1 MLSCRISIWRS
12 VPRLAESVK
21 KLKARLSRA
30 GRRQLMRAARW
41 NAQMSS
47 LLINIILIVM
57 ILLSFTLLLMA
68 TSQVRLTVGA
78 DPSSPDV
85 SFSIELL
92 SRLFGSSNIIELPP
106 SSRANI
112 LGTLIS
118 AVGAIVTAVFAMIA
132 WMLSHNESKKL
143 ARNSPIQIIP
153 VYAEDGTDDI
163 EFMLQEYDRATSIVV
178 FGGDFSWMR
187 EKYDNCEQ
195 ILAIRQKVEYMAS
208 EKKIRLVSYR
218 DENLVLKAI
227 GCDLFDKVKSRIK
240 YYDKLSGLRAS
251 FIEKPYGRVLIY
263 KVQSDRHDMHICRVT
278 DSTQDGKQ
286 LLDQFKSLI
295 DIL

>member
-1 MLSCRISIWRS
+1 MPKQLDSG
-12 VPRLAESVK
+12 K
-21 KLKARLSRA
+21 KLKAKLSRH

-41 NAQMSS
+41 NVQMSS

-57 ILLSFTLLLMA
+57 ILLSFTLFVMA
-68 TSQVRLTVGA
+68 TSQIRLTVGA
-78 DPSSPDV
+78 DSSSPDV
-85 SFSIELL
+85 NFSIGLL
-92 SRLFGSSNIIELPP
+92 SRLFGSREIIEL
-106 SSRANI
+106 SESNRANI

-118 AVGAIVTAVFAMIA
+118 AVGAIVSAVFAIIA
-132 WMLSHNESKKL
+132 WMLSHIESKKL

-187 EKYDNCEQ
+187 ERNENCEQ
-195 ILAIRQKVEYMAS
+195 ISAIREKVQYMAN
-208 EKKIRLVSYR
+208 EKKIRLISYR
-218 DENLVLKAI
+218 EETLVLNTI
-227 GCDLFDKVKSRIK
+227 GDDLFEKLKTSIS
-240 YYDKLSGLRAS
+240 YYEKLSGLRAS

-295 DIL
+295 NTL

>member
-1 MLSCRISIWRS
+1 
-12 VPRLAESVK
+12 
-21 KLKARLSRA
+21 
-30 GRRQLMRAARW
+30 
-41 NAQMSS
+41 
-47 LLINIILIVM
+47 
-57 ILLSFTLLLMA
+57 MA
-68 TSQVRLTVGA
+68 TSQIRLTVGA
-78 DPSSPDV
+78 DSSSPDV
-85 SFSIELL
+85 NFSIGLL
-92 SRLFGSSNIIELPP
+92 SRLFGSREIIEL
-106 SSRANI
+106 SASNRANI

-118 AVGAIVTAVFAMIA
+118 AVGAIVSAVFAIIA
-132 WMLSHNESKKL
+132 WMLSHIESKKL

-187 EKYDNCEQ
+187 ERNENCEQ
-195 ILAIRQKVEYMAS
+195 ISAIRKRVEYMAS
-208 EKKIRLVSYR
+208 EKKIRLISYR
-218 DENLVLKAI
+218 EETLVLNTI
-227 GCDLFDKVKSRIK
+227 GDYLFEKVKTSIS
-240 YYDKLSGLRAS
+240 YYEKLSGLRAS

-295 DIL
+295 DTL

>member
-1 MLSCRISIWRS
+1 MPKQLDSG
-12 VPRLAESVK
+12 K
-21 KLKARLSRA
+21 KLKAKLSRH

-41 NAQMSS
+41 NVQMSS

-57 ILLSFTLLLMA
+57 ILLSFTLFVMA
-68 TSQVRLTVGA
+68 TSQIRLTVGA
-78 DPSSPDV
+78 DSSSPDV
-85 SFSIELL
+85 NFSIGLL
-92 SRLFGSSNIIELPP
+92 SRLFGSREIIEL
-106 SSRANI
+106 SASNRANI

-118 AVGAIVTAVFAMIA
+118 AVGAIVSAVFAIIA
-132 WMLSHNESKKL
+132 WMLSHIESKKL

-187 EKYDNCEQ
+187 ERNENCEQ
-195 ILAIRQKVEYMAS
+195 ISAIRKRVEYMAS
-208 EKKIRLVSYR
+208 EKKIRLISYR
-218 DENLVLKAI
+218 EETLVLNTI
-227 GCDLFDKVKSRIK
+227 GDYLFEKVKTSIS
-240 YYDKLSGLRAS
+240 YYEKLSGLRAS

-295 DIL
+295 DTL